1 MKENQAEIS
10 KVSPEDFGESFLNG
24 MYSTLYQ
31 QTTIDFKNIVPLQ
44 QFIEYGTDFNAGV
57 EKYTLEMVTN
67 LIEGIKQYI
76 WLDNA
81 REKVISVSFGEN
93 NTIYSLSLAPFITH
107 PESDQKYTMNK
118 YIMPI
123 KDEWYVFWGGT
134 NQFINYHYVYEDQ
147 RYAYDLL
154 ILKNGKSYSDDP
166 KKNENYYAYDK
177 EILAPADG
185 VVIKVIDGIEDNVPG
200 EMNPE
205 LPEGNCIT
213 IEHQNNEYSMLA
225 HLKNHSILV
234 QEGER
239 VQKGQVLGTCG
250 NSGNSSETHLHF
262 QVMNSADYLKGKSI
276 RIQFEDGKEPIQ
288 GDFINSL

>member
-1 MKENQAEIS
+1 MECIQPYITK
-10 KVSPEDFGESFLNG
+10 
-24 MYSTLYQ
+24 Q
-31 QTTIDFKNIVPLQ
+31 QLILKNIVPLQ

-57 EKYTLEMVTN
+57 ERYTLEMVTN

-76 WLDNA
+76 WLDNS

-107 PESDQKYTMNK
+107 PESDQKYTINK

-123 KDEWYVFWGGT
+123 KGEWYVFWGGT

-154 ILKNGKSYSDDP
+154 ILKNGKSYSDNL

-250 NSGNSSETHLHF
+250 NSGN
-262 QVMNSADYLKGKSI
+262 
-276 RIQFEDGKEPIQ
+276 
-288 GDFINSL
+288 